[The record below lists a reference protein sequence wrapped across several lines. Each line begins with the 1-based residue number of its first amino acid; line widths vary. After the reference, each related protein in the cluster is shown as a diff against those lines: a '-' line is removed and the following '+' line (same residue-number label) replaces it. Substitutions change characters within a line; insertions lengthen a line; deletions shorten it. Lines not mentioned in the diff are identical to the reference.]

1 MSSVHEVAG
10 HQLTLLHSGAEYFPR
25 LLAAIHS
32 ARHSVYLEAY
42 IFAPDMVGRLVK
54 EALESAAAREVAVH
68 VVLDGFG
75 AADFPAEWL
84 EEMRMLGVQ
93 VLWFRPELAR
103 LSFRRQRLR
112 RMHRKLVLID
122 ERIAFVGGINIIN
135 DMLDEM
141 HATRLD
147 YAVEV
152 QGPVVAHITYAM
164 CKLWQLVSWTNLRST
179 GTRLIKP
186 VHRKSSQQDV
196 IFLIRDNLRYRQNIE
211 HAYLNAIWHA
221 QNEIIIAN
229 AYFLPGQRF
238 RDALQNAAKRG
249 VRVVLL
255 LQGKVDHI
263 FMHYATLA
271 LYEELLQAGIEI
283 HECTRNLLHAKVAVI
298 DTKWATVGSSNID
311 PFSLWLAREANLVIQ
326 DAGFAGALRE
336 SLLHEIQHGS
346 HLVAHTTWSKQSF
359 WLRLLARGGYVLA
372 KFLAGMTGYA
382 RKHDNI

>member
-1 MSSVHEVAG
+1 MSSVHEVSG
-10 HQLTLLHSGAEYFPR
+10 HQLTLLHSGTEYFPR

-32 ARHSVYLEAY
+32 ASHSIYLETY
-42 IFAPDMVGRLVK
+42 IFASDMVGRLVK
-54 EALESAAAREVAVH
+54 EALESAATREVAVH

-75 AADFPAEWL
+75 SADFPAVWL
-84 EEMRMLGVQ
+84 DEMRMLGIQ
-93 VLWFRPELAR
+93 ILWFRPELAR
-103 LSFRRQRLR
+103 LSFRRHRLR

-135 DMLDEM
+135 DMLNEM
-141 HATRLD
+141 HTTRLD

-152 QGPVVAHITYAM
+152 QGPVVEQISYAM
-164 CKLWQLVSWTNLRST
+164 CKLWQLVSWTNLLGS

-186 VHRKSSQQDV
+186 LRQKSRQHEV
-196 IFLIRDNLRYRQNIE
+196 IFLIRDNLRYRRNIE
-211 HAYLNAIWHA
+211 HAYLSAIWKA

-238 RDALQNAAKRG
+238 RDALRDAAKRG
-249 VRVVLL
+249 VRVILL

-271 LYEELLQAGIEI
+271 LYGELLQAGIEI

-298 DTKWATVGSSNID
+298 DTRWSTVGSSNID

-326 DAGFAGALRE
+326 DTGFAGALRE
-336 SLLHEIQHGS
+336 SLMHEIQHGS
-346 HLVAHTTWSKQSF
+346 HLVAQTIWSKQPF
-359 WLRLLARGGYVLA
+359 WHRLLARVGYVLA
-372 KFLAGMTGYA
+372 KFLAGMTGYGQ
-382 RKHDNI
+382 KHDNI